1 MSDNPFAEP
10 DDDNRT
16 IIRPNPG
23 KRRQQQ
29 AETQAPTQAEPPS
42 RREASA
48 GRSAAVAEGTEKFS
62 VGDDVLTA
70 AAAPLLMFMARLR
83 NTANPPDSGDLYQ
96 RTVRQIRVFEQET
109 RDKGVPLEQ
118 LRPAHYALCASLDD
132 VVLNTPWGSSGTWG
146 ERSLV
151 STFHQEVRSGERFFD
166 VLKQMCSNPG
176 KYLPVIK
183 LMYLCMSLGFI
194 GQYRLS
200 RRGVGDINRIREET
214 YAVIVRQQKAAEPDL
229 APHTK
234 GIDAG
239 LFLWF
244 SIGLNA
250 TSDDLYARLQTA
262 PPSRM
267 PTITR
272 TPVVEPTPAPTPPLP
287 PEPTVLDRL
296 RKFLQPE
303 IDQGLVEVTGTVGQ
317 PLVRITGRGMF
328 PSGSATVNPSFK
340 PLLDRIGLA
349 LKEEPGT
356 VRVIGYTTISR
367 SARSPSRRISSS
379 RRRRRRSGC
388 PQGTH
393 VHGPGAAEESA
404 GHARLPLRATV
415 VRHHR
420 TAGRRQD
427 NGVAEQRAEI
437 PAGRRDG
444 PGRSGGCRRHQALRL
459 VVHRE
464 RRADRYGRPLYHPG
478 FQCRRRSRGLGFIP
492 RSAAPDPAAPAA
504 ERRHRRHR
512 AQRHRRRTARRT
524 RGPRCGD
531 PATHQGT
538 RESPGHSHSGLC
550 AVHQG
555 GSHRGLHRVLR
566 RPRPRAAQPSMGR
579 DVPAGQGGRR
589 SRGTIPRRAA

>member
-10 DDDNRT
+10 EDDNRT
-16 IIRPNPG
+16 VIRPPPG
-23 KRRQQQ
+23 RRRAQP
-29 AETQAPTQAEPPS
+29 AVPPG
-42 RREASA
+42 SA
-48 GRSAAVAEGTEKFS
+48 GGEQPPRQDPPAARPVAMAEGTENTAI
-62 VGDDVLTA
+62 GEDALTA
-70 AAAPLLMFMARLR
+70 AAAPLLQLMARLR
-83 NTANPPDSGDLYQ
+83 NTANPPDSGDLRE
-96 RTVRQIRVFEQET
+96 RTVRQVRIFEQEA
-109 RDKGVPLEQ
+109 RDKEVPLEQ

-146 ERSLV
+146 EHSLV

-166 VLKQMCSNPG
+166 VLKQMCANPG

-234 GIDAG
+234 GIDAPYRPARFRLPLWVAASAGLGIVAG

-349 LKEEPGT
+349 LKEEPGS
-356 VRVIGYTTISR
+356 VRVIGYTDDQPIRTIAFPSNFQLSTAR
-367 SARSPSRRISSS
+367 AKEASAIIGASVGDPSRL
-379 RRRRRRSGC
+379 
-388 PQGTH
+388 T
-393 VHGPGAAEESA
+393 AE
-404 GHARLPLRATV
+404 GRADADPIATNS
-415 VRHHR
+415 
-420 TAGRRQD
+420 TPEG
-427 NGVAEQRAEI
+427 
-437 PAGRRDG
+437 
-444 PGRSGGCRRHQALRL
+444 
-459 VVHRE
+459 RE
-464 RRADRYGRPLYHPG
+464 RN
-478 FQCRRRSRGLGFIP
+478 RRIEVVLNR
-492 RSAAPDPAAPAA
+492 
-504 ERRHRRHR
+504 
-512 AQRHRRRTARRT
+512 
-524 RGPRCGD
+524 
-531 PATHQGT
+531 QG
-538 RESPGHSHSGLC
+538 
-550 AVHQG
+550 A
-555 GSHRGLHRVLR
+555 
-566 RPRPRAAQPSMGR
+566 
-579 DVPAGQGGRR
+579 
-589 SRGTIPRRAA
+589 

>member
-10 DDDNRT
+10 EDDNRT
-16 IIRPNPG
+16 VIRPTPG
-23 KRRQQQ
+23 RRRSQPAVPP
-29 AETQAPTQAEPPS
+29 AEAGAGPPP
-42 RREASA
+42 RQDPP
-48 GRSAAVAEGTEKFS
+48 AARPVAMAEGTENTAI
-62 VGDDVLTA
+62 GEDALTA
-70 AAAPLLMFMARLR
+70 AAAPLLQLMARLR
-83 NTANPPDSGDLYQ
+83 NTANPPDSGDLRE
-96 RTVRQIRVFEQET
+96 RTVRQVRIFEQEA
-109 RDKGVPLEQ
+109 RDKEVPLEQ

-132 VVLNTPWGSSGTWG
+132 VVLNTPWGSSGTWS
-146 ERSLV
+146 EHSLV

-166 VLKQMCSNPG
+166 VLKQMCANPG

-234 GIDAG
+234 GIDAPYRPARFRLPLWVAASAGLGIVAG

-272 TPVVEPTPAPTPPLP
+272 IPVVEPQPAPTPPLP

-356 VRVIGYTTISR
+356 VRVIGYTDDQPIRTIAFPSNFQLSTAR
-367 SARSPSRRISSS
+367 AKEASVIIGKSAGDPSRI
-379 RRRRRRSGC
+379 
-388 PQGTH
+388 T
-393 VHGPGAAEESA
+393 AE
-404 GHARLPLRATV
+404 GRADADPIATNS
-415 VRHHR
+415 
-420 TAGRRQD
+420 TPEG
-427 NGVAEQRAEI
+427 
-437 PAGRRDG
+437 
-444 PGRSGGCRRHQALRL
+444 
-459 VVHRE
+459 RE
-464 RRADRYGRPLYHPG
+464 RN
-478 FQCRRRSRGLGFIP
+478 RRIEVVLNR
-492 RSAAPDPAAPAA
+492 
-504 ERRHRRHR
+504 
-512 AQRHRRRTARRT
+512 
-524 RGPRCGD
+524 
-531 PATHQGT
+531 QG
-538 RESPGHSHSGLC
+538 
-550 AVHQG
+550 A
-555 GSHRGLHRVLR
+555 
-566 RPRPRAAQPSMGR
+566 
-579 DVPAGQGGRR
+579 
-589 SRGTIPRRAA
+589 